1 MKPHTSPEKSEP
13 ALAGAGGALG
23 QLFLRKFTGVVAA
36 VAFAAT
42 LPSSLYASP
51 FLWDGGGADNNWST
65 ANNWISNTA
74 PTVAANDYGF
84 SGSVRLTPTA
94 DGGSAW
100 AVTSLVFTSSASAFT
115 LGGTTLNLGSAG
127 IVNRSTSSQTI
138 NNAIALQASAVFS
151 TASTGGLTIGG
162 ILSGSFGITKTGP
175 GTLTLSASNTYTGVT
190 TISAGTLAL
199 GAAGGGTNTP
209 LGTVAGGTVVKGTGA
224 ALNLSGF
231 TLGTA
236 EAVTLIGSGVDS
248 TGALTNSGAAVTYSG
263 VVTLSNNAAT
273 SGASIGGV
281 GNITLSSGI
290 AGNFGLTKVGTGT
303 LTLNG
308 ASTRTAGNASVD
320 AGTLKLG
327 STSALGTAA
336 APLILNGGTLDLAT
350 DTTVNAYNTTV
361 TASSTVTTERATAGA
376 GITNTLGTLSI
387 NGSTLT
393 VNTSNATVTSGT
405 AGLTF
410 GATTV
415 TGNAT
420 FNVVNGTQPVVLTLG
435 ALNDAATPRTITKSG
450 NGTLTLGS
458 AATSLV
464 DGTAVNVTAGT
475 LNSNH
480 ATALGALANVTLAS
494 GATFGVGAAQT
505 VGALNSSGG
514 ATVSLGAN
522 RTLTIGSVT
531 NNLDS
536 SFNGTITGTGTS
548 GLTKNG
554 SGTLTLAGNNT
565 FTGTSTIAAGTLK
578 LGSAG
583 SGTNTPLGT
592 TFAGT
597 SVSAGGAL
605 DLNGFTLATA
615 EGLTLNGT
623 GTRSTGALL
632 NTGAAAAYS
641 GAVVLGTTPSI
652 GGTGN
657 ILLTGVVSG
666 ANALTKVGPN
676 TLTLQGANTNSSTVT
691 ITGGGLTLSG
701 ASGALNSVTGYTLN
715 PGGTLTLD
723 NTANNLTTRLN
734 NSGTLTANGGI
745 FNFTHN
751 GAAATNYAE
760 TLGAVTAG
768 SGDFTLNLSQAAS
781 GQTSAVT
788 VASFARNSGSTILFS
803 GTGLGNS
810 TRNSFTST
818 AALTSSGGVVKG
830 ALITG
835 HTGGSTYD
843 LVTPAAAGVA
853 VTASTTYVDGQT
865 NWTATTVEA
874 RPTADQTLSAN
885 RSLNAL
891 VLDSGIDLL
900 GPSGDRTL
908 TFANAAMIVQTG
920 GTSTL
925 TANGNNEY
933 RLAFGTT
940 EGVIITLGSLTL
952 QRGNTTGITG
962 SGGITKSGT
971 GTFTNLSDNANTG
984 LLTINAGTWRAERAA
999 GVTAHGGGT
1008 DLRANGGELE
1018 IANNTST
1025 TFTNTDTEVY
1035 GNFTL
1040 SPDRTTSGSGSGIIQ
1055 TIGTIGIRNGATL
1068 TVAAGA
1074 NVTTAPITLSTG
1086 AVTLLA
1092 TDATINTSGTL
1103 TALTLASI
1111 TGAGNNLTLTGDG
1124 NTTVTG
1130 AITTTTGTLT
1140 KNGTGNLALNGTST
1154 FTGLTT
1160 VNTGT
1165 LTLGHATD
1173 TFAATAPVTINGGT
1187 LAVGTTSDSLGVV
1200 TLQSGNITGS
1210 TGVLSPTSL
1219 DAQSGTISAII
1230 GGSGTLTKT
1239 TGGTVTLTG
1248 ANTYTGNT
1256 TIQTGTLEIGAGGT
1270 VGSLASGSAIINNS
1284 VLSFNRS
1291 DAATVANT
1299 ISGNGLITQ
1308 AGTGTLTLS
1317 GTNTNF
1323 AGAVAVNAGSTLKL
1337 TNTAAL
1343 GSTNTA
1349 GTTVASGGVLQ
1360 IDTGATPSNGTL
1372 TLAGTGISG
1381 GGALVGV
1388 ATGNNRWA
1396 GNITLAAD
1404 TTVTNNGSG
1413 GLALGTTSSGGNFR
1427 GTDTGQTPVDTHT
1440 ISLGSNDLTLN
1451 GTGTIY
1457 LNGRLTGTGNININ
1471 MGSNSAIAEYDAY
1484 MNSFTGTTTITRG
1497 VLNLNSVA
1505 NNYPGDPAFS
1515 SFYGINGPLVIGD
1528 GHATNTATFNSG
1540 LAAKPEQL
1548 NFTTD
1553 VTIMSNGT
1561 WNLSSSQ
1568 TIHNLNLT
1576 GGAIAMGTTGGL
1588 YLDGDVTT
1596 NASAGAATISGT
1608 GTTTLSLTPKQGGAI
1623 AVPNATRTFTV
1634 ADGAAASDLTIDVI
1648 INNGS
1653 LIKAGVGTM
1662 TIMNSNSSGYEGT
1675 TTVNGGI
1682 LNIRHAASLGLA
1694 SNVDSNSST
1703 VNGTGTTNSDGTTVG
1718 TGTGNG
1724 TLQLQHA
1731 TGMNVALEKLT
1742 LNGTGYLNN
1751 GALQNVSGDNT
1762 WSGIVTLGS
1771 AARIQSDAN
1780 TLTISTTSVS
1790 GTNTALDIRGA
1801 GNTTITATI
1810 DTGSGVL
1817 TKNGSGTL
1825 TLNGVG
1831 LSTYTGTSTI
1841 NSGVVSLQTPGGL
1854 GTTTAGTTVTS
1865 GAALE
1870 LSNATYGGSLVTS
1883 AEPLNLSG
1891 TGIGGTG
1898 ALLNRAGNNTYTG
1911 LVTLGADSLI
1921 ASVAGQQLT
1930 ISGGTSSTTQTLTVG
1945 TTTQNGNIVVSG
1957 NAMNGTGALI
1967 KNGSGTLT
1975 FSGTI
1980 TGAGNVTVNTG
1991 TVAFAGTA
1999 ATVDQVHLL
2008 NSSTITVGSG
2018 TTLTT
2023 DEFDSA
2029 VSTTLNI
2036 ASGGTVVANY
2046 NVGNTFFSGQITGTG
2061 GTFQAIGTGQVT
2073 FNQSITNTGLTV
2085 LFGGT
2090 SIGTN
2095 ANRLTVTID
2104 GATTLQFG
2112 TLHITGDTILDF
2124 GNSSASVLNSA
2135 NLIID
2140 AGVLITVQNWI
2151 SLTDAWY
2158 ATSTFTQKNGLTY
2171 TSATLDATGTSPQN
2185 QITFTGFSNNNTTWA
2200 TTATYG
2206 FFEHEIRP
2214 VPEPSTYGAI
2224 FLSGAFGL
2232 IAFRRYRRHAAAKA
2246 ASSPKPE

>member
-1 MKPHTSPEKSEP
+1 MNAQTSPEKSEL
-13 ALAGAGGALG
+13 ALAGTGGVWRRC
-23 QLFLRKFTGVVAA
+23 FRPKFTRVVATA
-36 VAFAAT
+36 FVACAAI
-42 LPSSLYASP
+42 LPSAIHASP
-51 FLWDGGGADNNWST
+51 FLWDGGGTDNNWST
-65 ANNWISNTA
+65 ANNWISNTS
-74 PTVAANDYGF
+74 PSVAANDYGF

-94 DGGSAW
+94 DGGSPW
-100 AVTSLVFTSSASAFT
+100 AVTSLVFTSSAGAFT
-115 LGGTTLNLGSAG
+115 LGGTTLNLGATG

-138 NNAIALQASAVFS
+138 NNAIALQAAAIFS

-162 ILSGSFGITKTGP
+162 ILSGSFGLTKTGP
-175 GTLTLSASNTYTGVT
+175 GTLTLSANNTYTGVT
-190 TISAGTLAL
+190 TISAGTVAL
-199 GAAGGGTNTP
+199 SAAGGGTNTP
-209 LGTVAGGTVVKGTGA
+209 LGTVAGGTLVKGTGA
-224 ALNLSGF
+224 ALNLNGF

-236 EAVTLIGSGVDS
+236 EAVTVIGSGVNS
-248 TGALTNSGAAVTYSG
+248 TGALTNSGAGVTYSG
-263 VVTLSNNAAT
+263 VVTLSSNAAT
-273 SGASIGGV
+273 SGASIGGA
-281 GNITLSSGI
+281 GDITLSSGI
-290 AGNFGLTKVGTGT
+290 TGNFGLTKVGTGT
-303 LTLNG
+303 LSLNG
-308 ASTRTAGNASVD
+308 ASTRSAGNTSVD

-327 STSALGTAA
+327 STSALGTSAV
-336 APLILNGGTLDLAT
+336 PLVLNGGTLDLAT

-361 TASSTVTTERATAGA
+361 TASSTVTTERATVGA

-387 NGSTLT
+387 NASTLT
-393 VNTSNATVTSGT
+393 VNTNNATVTSGT

-410 GATTV
+410 GNTTV

-435 ALNDAATPRTITKSG
+435 ALNDAAAPRTITKSG
-450 NGTLTLGS
+450 DGTLTLGT

-464 DGTAVNVTAGT
+464 NGTAVNITGGT
-475 LNSNH
+475 LNSNN
-480 ATALGALANVTLAS
+480 ATALGTVANVTVSS

-505 VGALNSSGG
+505 VGALNGSGG
-514 ATVSLGAN
+514 TVSLGAN
-522 RTLTIGSVT
+522 NLTIGST
-531 NNLDS
+531 NNLDA
-536 SFNGTITGTGTS
+536 SFSGTITGLNGQITKAGT
-548 GLTKNG
+548 
-554 SGTLTLAGNNT
+554 GTLTVTGNNT
-565 FTGTSTIAAGTLK
+565 YTGNTTISAGTLQ

-583 SGTNTPLGT
+583 DATNTPLGT
-592 TFAGT
+592 ATGGT
-597 SVSAGGAL
+597 TVSGGAL
-605 DLNGFTLATA
+605 DLNGFTLGTA
-615 EGLTLNGT
+615 EALSLSGT
-623 GTRSTGALL
+623 GIRSSGALTNT
-632 NTGAAAAYS
+632 NTGVAATWS
-641 GAVVLGTTPSI
+641 GAVSLASSASI
-652 GGTGN
+652 GGSGN
-657 ILLTGVVSG
+657 ILLTGAVSG
-666 ANALTKVGPN
+666 SSALTKVGPN

-691 ITGGGLTLSG
+691 IVGGGLTLSG
-701 ASGALNSVTGYTLN
+701 ANGALGSATGYTLN

-723 NTANNLTTRLN
+723 NSTNNNTNRLRDA
-734 NSGTLTANGGI
+734 SAITANGGT
-745 FNFTHN
+745 FAFTHN

-760 TLGAVTAG
+760 TIGAVTTG
-768 SGDFTLNLSQAAS
+768 SGDFTVNLSQAAT

-788 VASFARNSGSTILFS
+788 AASFTRGTGSTILFS

-818 AALTSSGGVVKG
+818 AALTSSGGVLKG

-853 VTASTTYVDGQT
+853 VTAFTTYVDGQT
-865 NWTATTVEA
+865 NWTANNVEA
-874 RPTADQTLSAN
+874 RPTADQTLSTN
-885 RSLNAL
+885 RTLNAL
-891 VLDSGIDLL
+891 MLDSGIDLL
-900 GPSGDRTL
+900 GPSADRTL
-908 TFANAAMIVQTG
+908 TFGNAAMIVQTG

-925 TANGNNEY
+925 TANGTSEY
-933 RLAFGTT
+933 RLAFGGT
-940 EGVIITLGSLTL
+940 EGVIITIGSLIL
-952 QRGNTTGITG
+952 QRGDTTGITG
-962 SGGITKSGT
+962 NAGITKSGA

-999 GVTAHGGGT
+999 GVTAHGTGT
-1008 DLRANGGELE
+1008 DVRANGGELE
-1018 IANNTST
+1018 VANNAST
-1025 TFTNTDTEVY
+1025 TFSNTDTEVY

-1040 SPDRTTSGSGSGIIQ
+1040 SADRTTSGSGSGI
-1055 TIGTIGIRNGATL
+1055 THTVGTIGLRNGATL

-1074 NVTTAPITLSTG
+1074 NVTTDPITLATG
-1086 AVTLLA
+1086 AVTL
-1092 TDATINTSGTL
+1092 TNNDATINTSGAL
-1103 TALTLASI
+1103 TNLTLASI
-1111 TGAGNNLTLTGDG
+1111 TGAGNNLTITGDG

-1130 AITTTTGTLT
+1130 AITTTTGTLI
-1140 KNGTGNLALNGTST
+1140 KNGTGNLTLNGTST

-1160 VNTGT
+1160 INAGT

-1173 TFAATAPVTINGGT
+1173 TFAATAPIAIEGGT
-1187 LAVGTTSDSLGVV
+1187 LAIGANSDTLGAV

-1239 TGGTVTLTG
+1239 TSGTVTLTG

-1270 VGSLASGSAIINNS
+1270 AGSLASGSAIINNS

-1291 DAATVANT
+1291 DALTVANT
-1299 ISGNGLITQ
+1299 ISGNGLLVQ
-1308 AGTGTLTLS
+1308 DGTGTLTLS

-1323 AGAVAVNAGSTLKL
+1323 TGAVAVNAGGTLKL

-1343 GSTNTA
+1343 GSANTA

-1396 GNITLAAD
+1396 GNVTLAAD

-1427 GTDTGQTPVDTHT
+1427 GTDAGQTPVDTHT
-1440 ISLGSNDLTLN
+1440 LSLGSNTLTLN

-1457 LNGRLTGTGNININ
+1457 LNGRLTGTGNVNVN

-1484 MNSFTGTTTITRG
+1484 LNSFTGTTTITRG

-1505 NNYPGDPAFS
+1505 NTYPGDPSFS
-1515 SFYGINGPLVIGD
+1515 GFYGINGPLVIGD

-1540 LAAKPEQL
+1540 LSAKPEQL

-1553 VTIMSNGT
+1553 VTILSNGT

-1568 TIHNLNLT
+1568 TIHSLNMT
-1576 GGAIAMGTTGGL
+1576 GGAIALGTSGGL

-1596 NASAGAATISGT
+1596 NASTGAATITGT

-1623 AVPNATRTFTV
+1623 SVPNATRTFTV

-1653 LIKAGVGTM
+1653 LIKAGLGTM
-1662 TIMNSNSSGYEGT
+1662 TIMNSNTSGYEGT

-1682 LNIRHAASLGLA
+1682 LNIRNAASLGQA
-1694 SNVDSNSST
+1694 SNVDANGST

-1718 TGTGNG
+1718 SGTGNG

-1731 TGMNVALEKLT
+1731 TGMNVASEKLT

-1751 GALQNVSGDNT
+1751 GALQNVGGDNT

-1790 GTNTALDIRGA
+1790 GTNTDLDVRGA

-1831 LSTYTGTSTI
+1831 LSTYTGNTTI
-1841 NSGVVSLQTPGGL
+1841 NSGVVSLQTSGGL
-1854 GTTTAGTTVTS
+1854 GTTTAGTTVAS

-1870 LSNATYGGSLVTS
+1870 LSNATYGGNLVTA

-1891 TGIGGTG
+1891 TGIAGTG
-1898 ALLNRAGNNTYTG
+1898 ALLNRVGNNTYTG

-1930 ISGGTSSTTQTLTVG
+1930 ISGGTSSTNQTLTVG

-1967 KNGSGTLT
+1967 KDGSGSLT
-1975 FSGTI
+1975 FSGTL
-1980 TGAGNVTVNTG
+1980 TGAGNVTVNAG

-2008 NSSTITVGSG
+2008 SSSTITVGSG

-2171 TSATLDATGTSPQN
+2171 TSATLDATGTYPEN
-2185 QITFTGFSNNNTTWA
+2185 QITFTGFSNNSTTWA
-2200 TTATYG
+2200 TIATYG
-2206 FFEHEIRP
+2206 YFEHEIRP

-2232 IAFRRYRRHAAAKA
+2232 IAFRRYRRHAAKA
-2246 ASSPKPE
+2246 ASAPKAE